1 MALSEEFFRMTGIVD
16 SGIGCN
22 TSCDGPQIGI
32 NRNGSFEEMFPNLTG
47 SGRIIMAAI
56 PAGKA

>member
-1 MALSEEFFRMTGIVD
+1 MMGIVD

-22 TSCDGPQIGI
+22 KFCHSPQIGI
-32 NRNGSFEEMFPNLTG
+32 DRDGSFEEMFPNLTG